1 MGVVRIETVTY
12 SVDDLDT
19 CVRFFTDFGLELQH
33 ADDATAVFA
42 TLAGQELRLTT
53 DDTALPPALEEGP
66 AIREV
71 VWGVDSPATLER
83 LVEDVDADR
92 DVWVD
97 ADGVHHTVD
106 ETGFGVGLT
115 LAGTAEPRYRDVA
128 PSNRW
133 GSVGRWN
140 AAVTSAVPVRPIRMC
155 HVALNIPKSGRER
168 ALAFYVDRLGFL
180 PTDVVEPMGV
190 FMRVPGDA
198 DQHNFL
204 LCHRP
209 DEAGTNHVS
218 FEVPSFDDVIEG
230 GNHMLDQGWTETRRL
245 GRHTIGSNVFRFF
258 FAPCGGR
265 VELAADMDRVDDA
278 YGTRHHE
285 TAPPHHVWTLRMN
298 RETTES
304 EAGS

>member
-12 SVDDLDT
+12 SVDDMDA

-33 ADDATAVFA
+33 ADDTAAVFT

-53 DDTALPPALEEGP
+53 DDAALPPSLEEGP

-71 VWGVDSPATLER
+71 VWGVDSPETLER
-83 LVEDVDADR
+83 LVEAVSADR
-92 DVWVD
+92 DVRVD

-115 LAGTAEPRYRDVA
+115 VARGTEPRYRDVA

-133 GSVGRWN
+133 GNIGRWN
-140 AAVTSAVPVRPIRMC
+140 TAVTSAGPVRPIRMC
-155 HVALNIPKSGRER
+155 HVALNIPKAGRGK

-218 FEVPSFDDVIEG
+218 YEVPSFDDVIEG

-265 VELAADMDRVDDA
+265 VELAADMDRVDDT

-285 TAPPHHVWTLRMN
+285 TSPPHHVWTLRMN
-298 RETTES
+298 RETTEN
-304 EAGS
+304 EARS

>member
-12 SVDDLDT
+12 SVDDLDA

-33 ADDATAVFA
+33 ADDATAVFT
-42 TLAGQELRLTT
+42 TLAGQELRLIT
-53 DDTALPPALEEGP
+53 DDTALPPPLEEGP

-71 VWGVDSPATLER
+71 VWGVDSPETLER
-83 LVEDVDADR
+83 LVEAVGADR
-92 DVWVD
+92 DVWAD

-115 LAGTAEPRYRDVA
+115 VARATEPRHRDVA

-140 AAVTSAVPVRPIRMC
+140 AAVTSTGPVRPIRMC
-155 HVALNIPKSGRER
+155 HVALNIPKGGREQ

-265 VELAADMDRVDDA
+265 VELAADMDRVDDT
-278 YGTRHHE
+278 YGTRYHD
-285 TAPPHHVWTLRMN
+285 TTPPHHVWTLRMN
-298 RETTES
+298 REATENGARS
-304 EAGS
+304 